1 MVRTIIDGQKAGEG
15 SAKQPEIAP
24 DSARSVT
31 KLKQVIGLSEGEI
44 GGFDKS
50 DIKLENTPLSE
61 LSPEIICSYRFGT
74 LNQEYI
80 EGVDEV
86 ANEIAVGVEL
96 RGDLDWVKLITN
108 TDIDHVGIRLRW
120 GPLQTSHSNGDVS
133 GVSISYQILI
143 APVGGAY
150 EAVLVTTLSDK
161 TSDSYER
168 YHEFKLPS
176 SDDGWMVKVVRTTPS
191 AQSSLVSDKM
201 YVQAYAEIIKSKF
214 TFPYTSL
221 IYLEYDARSFS
232 NVAKLAVNA
241 KGMIIKVP
249 SNYDPVTRQYT
260 GLWNGSFKMAYS
272 NNPAWIY
279 YDLVTQRR
287 YGCGDRID
295 SSMVDKWSLYRLA
308 QYCDQMVPDGY
319 GGQEPRFT
327 CNVYLQSKE
336 RVYDI
341 LNRLTGLF
349 RAINFWNG
357 SQLVVDADIP
367 QDSSYLYTNA
377 NVVDGLFE
385 YAGTAATDLYSAAK
399 VAWDNPANGYN
410 TEYEPVSYEHLV
422 KKLGFKVLE
431 LDAWGCTSRG
441 QALRAGRWALLA
453 ESDTITFKVG
463 MDGYLA
469 MPGKIIEVQDEFY
482 AGKSNGGRVI
492 SISESG
498 LEITLDR
505 PVETIAGD
513 TISFNTVFGSV
524 QKFDIVSSAGSVV
537 TLATPV
543 GSSIERM
550 HIWAINSS
558 QLATQK
564 YRILTVK
571 YDGVGE
577 FTISAVEYNPNKY
590 EEIDSNIVFDEPPTS
605 IINPVAQIAVKN
617 VTISSNEYVYQGLNT
632 VNLEIK
638 WERAEN
644 AVEYLVEFKKDDG
657 SWIKLPSTGNS
668 SIILENAYAGNYIA
682 KVTAVSAYELKSL
695 PTYSVKTNVLG
706 KQSTPLP
713 PLNPRVQPIQF
724 GIEFYW
730 DFPQGSS
737 DTAVS
742 RIAVSYLDPT
752 GLVDESGLLIYDK
765 AYSDNKVVIQNLDL
779 HTRVWFK
786 VKLIDKLGFESPYT
800 DWVSGLPSQ
809 DIDKVM
815 DLISGYIEQS
825 DLSQTLSERIDTG
838 VEASAAAEAAQNAAN
853 NAQSAANTAQLAAQ
867 QAQDTANSIEID
879 LRNEINGIGNGL
891 TQETQQRVAGDEQI
905 TSNLTAYKES
915 NNSALAVVAQTA
927 QSAVTANEATAQQVS
942 LVTATVNTKNRT
954 YRQDTVPTDN
964 LVIGDI
970 WINTA
975 SGANNEQRRF
985 NGASWDVIT
994 DPRTAQN
1001 ASGLSSL
1008 NAQFTDLDNQQ
1019 TATAQDLVNLN
1030 ANVNNLT
1037 NTVGNKADQSAVDTL
1052 QVEVSNQGSTITSHG
1067 SQLLA
1072 LNGSVTT
1079 LEGEVQ
1085 QKADNSV
1092 VQNISNEL
1100 VATNSTVSNHTQ
1112 QLSALETSYSNIAV
1126 GGTNL
1131 LRNTAKLSNPE
1142 KYKGF
1147 GVDVV
1152 TIDSGTENIDAF
1164 YAGSVGHA
1172 GDPINATDYVLSF
1185 DAMASV
1191 EGASMIAYFY
1201 SPNNTTRVETSQGY
1215 ISANADGNAEFH
1227 LTTQMQRYWVKWRQT
1242 PNSGTKGIIA
1252 GRIYSHGVTT
1262 TFKMARAKF
1271 EVGTVPTDYSESPL
1285 DVAGSI
1291 NANTSA
1297 INVTQSNL
1305 DVTNN
1310 TVAGIASDTN
1320 ALKVNVRAITASD
1333 NLIPNPTFDSI
1344 YDRMGFTVLDSF
1356 APEVPANCPYR
1367 FVAKLTNR
1375 DNIPNIDDIPCK
1387 EGDVYEVSA
1396 YVASNVGTHSLS
1408 LMMFAK
1414 DGKDMNIVDF
1424 PAGGYVDTPSAW
1436 VKTTWRWTVGTGVRF
1451 FRPILQLDQFDQ
1463 SSVWYVANWTVTNV
1477 SAAAKAQAIADAA
1490 AAATNSLTATVT
1502 QHGND
1507 IQINSSQL
1515 LNLDAA
1521 LKSTPVS
1528 GGNLLRNGDFSLN
1541 DMSYWGTRGEQSGA
1555 TANVLQAGEL
1565 DSWQAHAGSSK
1576 TVYMHVTGTR
1586 STYFEIY
1593 QSVQVIQNKI
1603 YQLSAYTGVHR
1614 GTAKIFAYFIAA
1626 DGSSLGNTFAN
1637 VDSNASNTINNG
1649 GNHLAGYKRIFQ
1661 NVTAPAN
1668 CATIEFV
1675 LRVESVEDTYLFAT
1689 RAMLAEIES
1698 TVATV
1703 VPWADSSG
1711 ATTERT
1717 LSQATLIQQNTAK
1730 VNEVDGKVEAQSSQL
1745 TTISTTVGNNT
1756 ASINSHST
1764 SIDGLN
1770 AKSTLQVVAGNT
1782 IGGVAIGNN
1791 GGVVDFVIRAN
1802 NFAIAPPIGYEGSSN
1817 YAFVYQTTPT
1827 TLPNG
1832 TVIPAGLKVSD
1843 AIIGSIDAS
1852 KIHADSLSAIS
1863 ANLGSIKVDTAHIED
1878 AAVTTAKIAD
1888 LAVDTLKI
1896 KGNSVTVPT
1905 VAYTIAAIQ
1914 VSSAWTTIQS
1924 IAAQSSLGLTLFNF
1938 NWLYASTRSD
1948 TQYIVNYRIL
1958 KNGVIVVE
1966 SSRIFFFE
1974 VNFSNNSAKAS
1985 PSGTLSLNY
1994 SDASLVDGT
2003 YQLQVQLSAGSNMNF
2018 LNRYASALVVRR

>member
-86 ANEIAVGVEL
+86 ANEIGVGVEL
-96 RGDLDWVKLITN
+96 RGDLDWIKQITN

-120 GPLQTSHSNGDVS
+120 GPLQTNHTNGDIT
-133 GVSISYQILI
+133 GVFIAYEIQI
-143 APVGGAY
+143 APVNGSY
-150 EAVLVTTLSDK
+150 EKVLSGSISDK

-168 YHEFKLPS
+168 YHEFKLPES
-176 SDDGWMVKVVRTTPS
+176 SEGWMIKVIRLTQS
-191 AQSSLVSDKM
+191 AESSLISDKM

-214 TFPYTSL
+214 TFPYTSF
-221 IYLEYDARSFS
+221 IYLEYDARSFA
-232 NVAKLAVNA
+232 NVAKVAVNA

-272 NNPAWIY
+272 NNPAWVY

-295 SSMVDKWSLYRLA
+295 QSMVDKWSLYRLA
-308 QYCDQMVPDGY
+308 QYCDQLVPDGY

-336 RVYDI
+336 RVYDV

-410 TEYEPVSYEHLV
+410 TEFEAVSYEHLV

-498 LEITLDR
+498 LEVTLDR

-513 TISFNTVFGSV
+513 TISFNTAFGSV

-537 TLATPV
+537 TLATSV
-543 GSSIERM
+543 GSSVERM
-550 HIWAINSS
+550 HIWVINSS

-590 EEIDSNIVFDEPPTS
+590 EEIDSNVVFDEPPTS

-632 VNLEIK
+632 VNLEIN

-668 SIILENAYAGNYIA
+668 SIVLENVYAGYYIA

-815 DLISGYIEQS
+815 DLISGQIEQS
-825 DLSQTLSERIDTG
+825 DLYDDLSQKIEIG
-838 VEASAAAEAAQNAAN
+838 FGASAAAT
-853 NAQSAANTAQLAAQ
+853 NAQTAAD
-867 QAQDTANSIEID
+867 QAQVFADQAKTAADEVLAKVNTEVLPQLNNLD
-879 LRNEINGIGNGL
+879 VGL
-891 TQETQQRVAGDEQI
+891 TQEITNRQDGDDY
-905 TSNLTAYKES
+905 NLSELNAYKLSNDNAVAAAMQQATTAISTTES
-915 NNSALAVVAQTA
+915 NAALIGAVQG
-927 QSAVTANEATAQQVS
+927 Q
-942 LVTATVNTKNRT
+942 
-954 YRQDTVPTDN
+954 
-964 LVIGDI
+964 
-970 WINTA
+970 
-975 SGANNEQRRF
+975 
-985 NGASWDVIT
+985 
-994 DPRTAQN
+994 
-1001 ASGLSSL
+1001 
-1008 NAQFTDLDNQQ
+1008 
-1019 TATAQDLVNLN
+1019 
-1030 ANVNNLT
+1030 LT
-1037 NTVGNKADQSAVDTL
+1037 N
-1052 QVEVSNQGSTITSHG
+1052 
-1067 SQLLA
+1067 
-1072 LNGSVTT
+1072 
-1079 LEGEVQ
+1079 LEGDVQ

-1092 VQNISNEL
+1092 VQQIDTRLVNLDGVVQANNSAVLLLQGRTTTLEGEMTNTVKTEALQNYYTKQQANDATAGQINEFNASL
-1100 VATNSTVSNHTQ
+1100 V
-1112 QLSALETSYSNIAV
+1112 I

-1131 LRNTAKLSNPE
+1131 LNNTMVLSNTSDTYRGG
-1142 KYKGF
+1142 KIYRQTRTASQS
-1147 GVDVV
+1147 DC
-1152 TIDSGTENIDAF
+1152 IDFIVPVANLD
-1164 YAGSVGHA
+1164 A
-1172 GDPINATDYVLSF
+1172 GDYTLSF
-1185 DAMASV
+1185 DIKSSIDVPAMASNP
-1191 EGASMIAYFY
+1191 SYFFA
-1201 SPNNTTRVETSQGY
+1201 PNTTTKAVTSQGFTATNSDGRADKRVTTSWQRIWITWTQSSATDTKNLIINRSFGIGVDY
-1215 ISANADGNAEFH
+1215 SVDIANIKFERGNKATAWTPADSDIQNELNANAST
-1227 LTTQMQRYWVKWRQT
+1227 L
-1242 PNSGTKGIIA
+1242 
-1252 GRIYSHGVTT
+1252 
-1262 TFKMARAKF
+1262 
-1271 EVGTVPTDYSESPL
+1271 
-1285 DVAGSI
+1285 
-1291 NANTSA
+1291 
-1297 INVTQSNL
+1297 
-1305 DVTNN
+1305 
-1310 TVAGIASDTN
+1310 
-1320 ALKVNVRAITASD
+1320 
-1333 NLIPNPTFDSI
+1333 
-1344 YDRMGFTVLDSF
+1344 
-1356 APEVPANCPYR
+1356 
-1367 FVAKLTNR
+1367 
-1375 DNIPNIDDIPCK
+1375 
-1387 EGDVYEVSA
+1387 
-1396 YVASNVGTHSLS
+1396 
-1408 LMMFAK
+1408 
-1414 DGKDMNIVDF
+1414 
-1424 PAGGYVDTPSAW
+1424 
-1436 VKTTWRWTVGTGVRF
+1436 
-1451 FRPILQLDQFDQ
+1451 
-1463 SSVWYVANWTVTNV
+1463 
-1477 SAAAKAQAIADAA
+1477 
-1490 AAATNSLTATVT
+1490 AATNATVAQQGNQIIAHT
-1502 QHGND
+1502 DAIQSAESRIANNEASIQNIQSTYATRDSVGSLAQIALESVWQDDITKAVGDISVGGVNLLSNTAYLSASNPPQVLGGSGYFLSGLNPNYHAGTSSTGENHFVIDNVYAERYIRIQAAVSNTSTLKPNTTYTFSVKIRGAAKPLGFRIIVRINGVFTDLPIKMIEYDNDVFSTHGYTFTTPLGTTYIIISLQSYNANIGESFA
-1507 IQINSSQL
+1507 IQNSSMKLEEGNVVTAWTPSTSEVQAQI
-1515 LNLDAA
+1515 DA
-1521 LKSTPVS
+1521 S
-1528 GGNLLRNGDFSLN
+1528 
-1541 DMSYWGTRGEQSGA
+1541 A
-1555 TANVLQAGEL
+1555 TAV
-1565 DSWQAHAGSSK
+1565 
-1576 TVYMHVTGTR
+1576 
-1586 STYFEIY
+1586 STLTTE
-1593 QSVQVIQNKI
+1593 V
-1603 YQLSAYTGVHR
+1603 
-1614 GTAKIFAYFIAA
+1614 
-1626 DGSSLGNTFAN
+1626 SSLHGQVSALSTQ
-1637 VDSNASNTINNG
+1637 T
-1649 GNHLAGYKRIFQ
+1649 
-1661 NVTAPAN
+1661 
-1668 CATIEFV
+1668 
-1675 LRVESVEDTYLFAT
+1675 DTL
-1689 RAMLAEIES
+1689 
-1698 TVATV
+1698 
-1703 VPWADSSG
+1703 
-1711 ATTERT
+1711 
-1717 LSQATLIQQNTAK
+1717 
-1730 VNEVDGKVEAQSSQL
+1730 
-1745 TTISTTVGNNT
+1745 STTVGNNT
-1756 ASINSHST
+1756 AAIQLQQS
-1764 SIDGLN
+1764 SIDGIN
-1770 AKSTLQVVAGNT
+1770 AKATLQVEAGGT
-1782 IGGVAIGNN
+1782 IGGVALGNN
-1791 GGVVDFVIRAN
+1791 GGVVNFLIRSN
-1802 NFAIAPPIGYEGSSN
+1802 TFA
-1817 YAFVYQTTPT
+1817 VTTPEGVQNDT
-1827 TLPNG
+1827 KYMMTYQANDQTLPNG
-1832 TVIPAGLKVSD
+1832 TVIPKGLKVND
-1843 AIIGSIDAS
+1843 AIIGTINAS
-1852 KIHADSLSAIS
+1852 KIYADSLSAIS
-1863 ANLGSIKVDTAHIED
+1863 ANLGTIKVDTAHIGD
-1878 AAVTTAKIAD
+1878 AAVTNAKIAD

-1896 KGNSVTVPT
+1896 QGNSVTVPT
-1905 VAYTIAAIQ
+1905 VAYTVAAVR

-1924 IAAQSSLGLTLFNF
+1924 ITAQSSLGLTLFNF

-1948 TQYIVNYRIL
+1948 TRYIVNYRIL
-1958 KNGVIVVE
+1958 KNGVVVVD

-1974 VNFSNNSAKAS
+1974 VNFSNNSATAS

-1994 SDASLVDGT
+1994 SDSTLIDGT
-2003 YQLQVQLSAGSNMNF
+2003 YELQVQLSAGSNMNF